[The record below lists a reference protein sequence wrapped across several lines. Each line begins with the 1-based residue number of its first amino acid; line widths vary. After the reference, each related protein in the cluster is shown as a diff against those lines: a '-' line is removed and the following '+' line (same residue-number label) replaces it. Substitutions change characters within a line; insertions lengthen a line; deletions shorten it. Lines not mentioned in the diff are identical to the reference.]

1 MLTLVLGGA
10 RSGKSRYAQSLCGD
24 KPVLYIATAQVVG
37 DAEMSRRI
45 GRHRSERPPH
55 WKTVEAPFAIVDAMR
70 EPRQSDDE
78 VLLVDCITVWLANLS
93 YRHRELRAEAREK
106 RLLGDVS
113 DFVEAAHAR
122 EVIAVSNDVGSGI
135 VPESR
140 VAREFRDLQGLANQ
154 TIAAAADRVVLMVAG
169 IPTIVK

>member
-24 KPVLYIATAQVVG
+24 KPVRYIATAQVAG

-45 GRHRSERPPH
+45 ERHRSERPTH
-55 WKTVEAPFAIVDAMR
+55 WETVEAPFALVDAMR
-70 EPRQSDDE
+70 EPGDAL
-78 VLLVDCITVWLANLS
+78 LLVDCITVWLANLS
-93 YRHRELRAEAREK
+93 YRHRELCAEAREK
-106 RLLGDVS
+106 RLLGEVS
-113 DFVEAAHAR
+113 NFVEAAHGPD
-122 EVIAVSNDVGSGI
+122 VIAVSNDVGGGI
-135 VPESR
+135 VPESP

-154 TIAAAADRVVLMVAG
+154 TIAAASDKVVLMIAG